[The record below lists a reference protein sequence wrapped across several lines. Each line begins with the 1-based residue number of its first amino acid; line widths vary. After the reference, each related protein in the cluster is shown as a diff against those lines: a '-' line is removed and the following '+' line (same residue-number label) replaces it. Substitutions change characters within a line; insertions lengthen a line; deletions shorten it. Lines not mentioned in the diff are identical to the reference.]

1 MLLFQ
6 AVQRPEKFKVFFKRT
21 VDEIMQLGI
30 SSLGIVVL
38 MSIFMGAV
46 IVIQTATAIDSP
58 WIPAF
63 TVGFTARQSIVLE
76 FSPTIISLI
85 LAGKVGS
92 NIASELGTMRVSEQI
107 DAIEIMGVNPAGYLI
122 MPKIAA
128 AMFIFP
134 ILIIYSMIL
143 GLAGGYLVSMIGGLD
158 QIDPEKYVLGL
169 RSFFEPFNIVYAL
182 VKTVIFAFIITS
194 ISSYYGYFASGGA
207 LEVGKA
213 STKAVVYSSVYIL
226 FANLLITQLLLI

>member
-6 AVQRPEKFKVFFKRT
+6 AIQRPEKFKVFFKRT
-21 VDEIMQLGI
+21 VDETMQLGI

-38 MSIFMGAV
+38 MSVFMGAV

-128 AMFIFP
+128 SMFIFP

-143 GLAGGYLVSMIGGLD
+143 GLAGGYLVSMIGGLE
-158 QIDPEKYVLGL
+158 QIDPAKYVLGI
-169 RSFFEPFNIVYAL
+169 RSYFEPFNIVYAL

-207 LEVGKA
+207 LEVGRA

-226 FANLLITQLLLI
+226 FANLLITQLMLI

>member
-6 AVQRPEKFKVFFKRT
+6 ALQRPEKFKVFFKRT
-21 VDEIMQLGI
+21 VDETMQLGI

-38 MSIFMGAV
+38 MSVFMGAV

-128 AMFIFP
+128 SMFIFP

-143 GLAGGYLVSMIGGLD
+143 GLAGGYLVSMIGGLE
-158 QIDPEKYVLGL
+158 QIDPTKYVLGI
-169 RSFFEPFNIVYAL
+169 RSYFEPFNIVYAL

-207 LEVGKA
+207 LEVGRA

-226 FANLLITQLLLI
+226 FANLLITQLMLI